1 MIVGLGSI
9 GKRHLRNILA
19 IENTKKL
26 EIIIYS
32 KQTKSYLSNHK
43 NIKIFDTLDKCLLEK
58 PDVGFITNETVHH
71 IPIAIKLAKVG
82 LDLFIEKPLS
92 NKISNVK
99 TFSKIVETKKLIT
112 LVGCNLRFHRCIN
125 EIKNL
130 IDQKV
135 IGDIISVKVEC
146 GTYLPDWHPNENYS
160 KSYASRDDLGGGV
173 VLTCIHELDYLFWFF
188 GETQEVFSMT
198 GKYSNLKITASD
210 LSAIIL
216 KFKNNI
222 IAEVHLDYFQKPE
235 ARSCKLIGTKGT
247 ITWDSLSNEV
257 KIYDFKK
264 SKWKS
269 KLKIKKYDKNEMY
282 VKELEYFIQCINKK
296 KKTINDISQGEY
308 VLKIAL
314 GIIKSSKL
322 KKSITLN

>member
-1 MIVGLGSI
+1 LIVGLGSI

-32 KQTKSYLSNHK
+32 KQTKSYLSNYK

-99 TFSKIVETKKLIT
+99 TFSKIIKTKKLIT

-146 GTYLPDWHPNENYS
+146 GTYLPDWHPNEDYS

-222 IAEVHLDYFQKPE
+222 IAEIHLDYFQKPE

-282 VKELEYFIQCINKK
+282 VKELEHFIQCVNKK

-308 VLKIAL
+308 VLKVAL

-322 KKSITLN
+322 KKSIALN

>member
-99 TFSKIVETKKLIT
+99 TFSKIVKTKKLIT

-188 GETQEVFSMT
+188 GETQEVFSIT

-282 VKELEYFIQCINKK
+282 VKELEHFIQCVNKK

-308 VLKIAL
+308 VLKVAL

-322 KKSITLN
+322 KKSIALN

>member
-99 TFSKIVETKKLIT
+99 TFSKIVKTKKLIT

-257 KIYDFKK
+257 KIYDFRK

-282 VKELEYFIQCINKK
+282 VKELEHFIQCVNKK

-308 VLKIAL
+308 VLKVAL

-322 KKSITLN
+322 KKSIALN

>member
-58 PDVGFITNETVHH
+58 PDVGFITNETIHH

-99 TFSKIVETKKLIT
+99 TFSKIVKTKKLIT

-173 VLTCIHELDYLFWFF
+173 VLTCIHELDYLYWFF
-188 GETQEVFSMT
+188 GEIQEVFSMT
-198 GKYSNLKITASD
+198 GKYSNLKIATSD

-247 ITWDSLSNEV
+247 ITWDSLNNEV
-257 KIYDFKK
+257 KIYNFKK

-282 VKELEYFIQCINKK
+282 VKELEHFIQCVNKK

-308 VLKIAL
+308 VLKVAL

-322 KKSITLN
+322 KKSIALN

>member
-99 TFSKIVETKKLIT
+99 TFSKIVKTKKLIT

-235 ARSCKLIGTKGT
+235 ARSCKIIGTKGT
-247 ITWDSLSNEV
+247 IIWDSINNEV
-257 KIYDFKK
+257 KMYDFKK
-264 SKWKS
+264 LKWES
-269 KLKIKKYDKNEMY
+269 KLK
-282 VKELEYFIQCINKK
+282 NKK
-296 KKTINDISQGEY
+296 I
-308 VLKIAL
+308 
-314 GIIKSSKL
+314 
-322 KKSITLN
+322 

>member
-99 TFSKIVETKKLIT
+99 TFSKIIKTKKLIT

-146 GTYLPDWHPNENYS
+146 GTYLPDWHPNEY
-160 KSYASRDDLGGGV
+160 Y
-173 VLTCIHELDYLFWFF
+173 
-188 GETQEVFSMT
+188 
-198 GKYSNLKITASD
+198 
-210 LSAIIL
+210 
-216 KFKNNI
+216 
-222 IAEVHLDYFQKPE
+222 
-235 ARSCKLIGTKGT
+235 
-247 ITWDSLSNEV
+247 
-257 KIYDFKK
+257 
-264 SKWKS
+264 
-269 KLKIKKYDKNEMY
+269 
-282 VKELEYFIQCINKK
+282 
-296 KKTINDISQGEY
+296 
-308 VLKIAL
+308 
-314 GIIKSSKL
+314 
-322 KKSITLN
+322 

>member
-99 TFSKIVETKKLIT
+99 TFSKIVKTKKLIT

-282 VKELEYFIQCINKK
+282 VKELEHFIQCVNKK

-308 VLKIAL
+308 VLKVAL

-322 KKSITLN
+322 KKSIALN

>member
-1 MIVGLGSI
+1 LIVGLGSI

-99 TFSKIVETKKLIT
+99 TFSKIVKTKKLIT

-247 ITWDSLSNEV
+247 ITWDSLNNEV

-282 VKELEYFIQCINKK
+282 VKELEHFIQCVNKK

-308 VLKIAL
+308 VLKVAL

-322 KKSITLN
+322 KKSIALN